1 MVINIDFLTTKELT
15 YLLKHPESLKKN
27 QIHDL
32 EKIVNTFPYYQAA
45 RALFL
50 KGLKEQES
58 FRYNLELKKTA
69 AHTTDR
75 EVLFEFI
82 TSASFNKPNKI
93 QDKPAKENITVYEAE
108 EVKVLERIPL
118 DEAVTMKMEEAEDVL
133 DPSLF
138 ELAKDENQEN
148 ESPEIIS
155 DNDDLSSSK
164 ISVLEIDKPLEF
176 DKNENHSFAEW
187 LKLTNAEPIQRAKN
201 ADSKDEKNINTAEDE
216 DLTSE
221 NSESPLPI
229 EKKFELIDDFIANTP
244 KIKPVAKN
252 ATIRNLAKENQVAP
266 DELMTETLAK
276 VYLAQNNYKKAI
288 QAYKI
293 LILKNPE
300 KSGFFAD
307 QIRAI
312 EKLQDTNND

>member
-1 MVINIDFLTTKELT
+1 MTTKELT

-82 TSASFNKPNKI
+82 TSAIFNKPNKI
-93 QDKPAKENITVYEAE
+93 EDKPTKENITVYEAE

-138 ELAKDENQEN
+138 ELAKEENLEN

-155 DNDDLSSSK
+155 KNDDLSSSK
-164 ISVLEIDKPLEF
+164 TSVIEIHKPLEF

-201 ADSKDEKNINTAEDE
+201 ADNKDENIIDTTADDE
-216 DLTSE
+216 DLTSQ

-312 EKLQDTNND
+312 EKLQENK

>member
-1 MVINIDFLTTKELT
+1 MTTKELT
-15 YLLKHPESLKKN
+15 YLLKHPEGLKKN

-82 TSASFNKPNKI
+82 TSATFNEPNKT
-93 QDKPAKENITVYEAE
+93 QDKPKKENITVYEAE

-138 ELAKDENQEN
+138 ELAEEENLKN
-148 ESPEIIS
+148 ESLKIITK
-155 DNDDLSSSK
+155 DDELFSSK
-164 ISVLEIDKPLEF
+164 TSVIEINKPFEF

-187 LKLTNAEPIQRAKN
+187 LKLTNAEPIRREKN
-201 ADSKDEKNINTAEDE
+201 ANSKHKNNIETAGDT
-216 DLTSE
+216 DLISE

-252 ATIRNLAKENQVAP
+252 ATIKNLAKENQVAP

-312 EKLQDTNND
+312 EKLQENK